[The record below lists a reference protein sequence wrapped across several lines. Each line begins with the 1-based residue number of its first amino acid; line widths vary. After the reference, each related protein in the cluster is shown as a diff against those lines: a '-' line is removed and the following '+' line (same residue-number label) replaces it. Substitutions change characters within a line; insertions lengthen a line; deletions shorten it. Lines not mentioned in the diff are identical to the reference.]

1 MKLPRF
7 ALLLSL
13 LALPGCAYLPTGSP
27 EPIRSAAPGVRSS
40 QMADSQRSRVPSQ
53 KAPGFVDPKLQP
65 YSIRGVTYWPM
76 QSGLGYDEVG
86 TASWYGPDFHGKK
99 TATGET
105 YDMFGIS
112 AAHKTLP
119 LGTKVRVTNLA
130 NGRETELVINDRG
143 PFIDGRIIDLS
154 YATARLLGMA
164 ENGVAKVRV
173 VGVSDNPALASMN
186 GRTGAPAAKSAD
198 LASAGPVAHRAK
210 PRIIERDIVEE
221 PARPQ
226 AQAKPQQPVMVAE
239 AARPRPVA
247 KAAPAARREPASEV
261 GQKAAQKTEPKAEQK
276 AAQQAE
282 SGKYSVQVGAFAQD
296 DNARRV
302 QQRLVQ
308 SGYGNARITRVVRG
322 GKEFLAVKAGSFEE
336 REKAEEAL
344 RTLKMEFPASFI
356 SSGA

>member
-1 MKLPRF
+1 M
-7 ALLLSL
+7 
-13 LALPGCAYLPTGSP
+13 
-27 EPIRSAAPGVRSS
+27 AASE
-40 QMADSQRSRVPSQ
+40 RSRVTYQ
-53 KAPGFVDPKLQP
+53 KEPGFVDPKLQP
-65 YSIRGVTYWPM
+65 YSIKGVTYWPM
-76 QSGLGYDEVG
+76 QSALGYDEVG

-130 NGRETELVINDRG
+130 NGRETELTINDRG

-173 VGVSDNPALASMN
+173 VGISDNPALASMN

-198 LASAGPVAHRAK
+198 LALAEAAARK
-210 PRIIERDIVEE
+210 PKHQIIERDIVEE

-226 AQAKPQQPVMVAE
+226 AQVKTQRPVMLAE

-247 KAAPAARREPASEV
+247 KAAPAARPEPAPEV
-261 GQKAAQKTEPKAEQK
+261 GQKLAQKVEQKAAQK
-276 AAQQAE
+276 AE

-308 SGYGNARITRVVRG
+308 SGYGNARITRVIRG
-322 GKEFLAVKAGSFEE
+322 GKEYLAVKAGFFEE

-344 RTLKMEFPASFI
+344 RILRMEFPASFI

>member
-40 QMADSQRSRVPSQ
+40 QMADSQRSRVPPQ

-130 NGRETELVINDRG
+130 NGRETELTINDRG

-164 ENGVAKVRV
+164 DNGVAKVRV

-186 GRTGAPAAKSAD
+186 GKNGFAAAKSAN
-198 LASAGPVAHRAK
+198 LASAEPVAQRAK
-210 PRIIERDIVEE
+210 PRIIERDIIEE
-221 PARPQ
+221 PAKPQ
-226 AQAKPQQPVMVAE
+226 AQAPVMVAE
-239 AARPRPVA
+239 AARPRPEA
-247 KAAPAARREPASEV
+247 KAAPAARHAPVPEV
-261 GQKAAQKTEPKAEQK
+261 GQKAAQKTAQK
-276 AAQQAE
+276 AVQQAE
-282 SGKYSVQVGAFAQD
+282 NGKYSVQVGAFAQD

-302 QQRLVQ
+302 QQKLVQ
-308 SGYGNARITRVVRG
+308 SGYNTARITRVVRG
-322 GKEFLAVKAGSFEE
+322 GKEFLAVQAGFFEE

-344 RTLKMEFPASFI
+344 RILRMEFPASFI